1 MTADRE
7 QELMANGY
15 PAYTTQVGW
24 MGYSDDFIRQQCRAY
39 LAKGFT
45 AFKLKVGR
53 DLQSDLQ
60 RCRLVREEIGSENKL
75 VCL

>member
-1 MTADRE
+1 MHSERTE
-7 QELMANGY
+7 QLLANGY

-24 MGYSDDFIRQQCRAY
+24 MGYTDDFIRQQCRDY

-53 DLQSDLQ
+53 DLSSDLQ
-60 RCRLVREEIGSENKL
+60 RCRIVREEIGYGTKL
-75 VCL
+75 VRV